1 MKKLVAD
8 LLPSVGPSPD
18 NAISGGWQCP
28 HEARDGTGNDPLHM
42 SDDGGM
48 MDWT

>member
-8 LLPSVGPSPD
+8 LLTSAGPSPD
-18 NAISGGWQCP
+18 NVTSGRWRHP
-28 HEARDGTGNDPLHM
+28 HETRDGTGNDPLHM

-48 MDWT
+48 M